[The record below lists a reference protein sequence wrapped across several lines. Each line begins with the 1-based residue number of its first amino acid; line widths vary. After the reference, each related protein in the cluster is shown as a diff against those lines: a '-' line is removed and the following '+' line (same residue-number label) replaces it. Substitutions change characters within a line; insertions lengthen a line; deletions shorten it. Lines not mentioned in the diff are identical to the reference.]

1 MESIQ
6 IVNFIKF
13 VMKFFKNYSLII
25 LINRNKLMVFPIS
38 IDGYNQKYHLFPVH
52 HAVSLIFI

>member
-13 VMKFFKNYSLII
+13 VMEFFKSYSLII
-25 LINRNKLMVFPIS
+25 FINRNKLMVFPIS
-38 IDGYNQKYHLFPVH
+38 IDGYNQKYYLFPVH
-52 HAVSLIFI
+52 HAFSLIFI

>member
-25 LINRNKLMVFPIS
+25 FINRNKLMVFPIS
-38 IDGYNQKYHLFPVH
+38 IDGYN
-52 HAVSLIFI
+52 